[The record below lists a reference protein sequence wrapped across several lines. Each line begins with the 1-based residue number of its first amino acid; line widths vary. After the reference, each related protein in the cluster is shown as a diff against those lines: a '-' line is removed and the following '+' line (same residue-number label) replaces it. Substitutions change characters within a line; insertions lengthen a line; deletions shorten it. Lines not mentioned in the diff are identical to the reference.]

1 MAWTLD
7 GEWKAASDD
16 VNDFGCRRRAGR
28 FWTDP
33 EAQGGS
39 VPGQPRSADTL
50 YRVRAS
56 GCRYGRLKVA
66 IRSRP
71 RFRASRACGKCVH
84 GGLRVHD
91 WRRTSPQRA
100 CCAPRGPDFARLEGV
115 QPPIRWALRTVGPL
129 QHAPK
134 RSVRPRCTRPR
145 FRSLGPASARAVRSA
160 PTKRSERGRSG
171 ILVASPSTLMS

>member
-7 GEWKAASDD
+7 GGGKAGSDD
-16 VNDFGCRRRAGR
+16 VNDFGRRRRAGQ
-28 FWTDP
+28 FQTEP
-33 EAQGGS
+33 EAQGRS

-50 YRVRAS
+50 YRVRTR
-56 GCRYGRLKVA
+56 GCRYGRFKAA

-71 RFRASRACGKCVH
+71 RFRASRACGKCVN

-91 WRRTSPQRA
+91 WRRTSPRRA
-100 CCAPRGPDFARLEGV
+100 CCAPRRPDFARPEGV
-115 QPPIRWALRTVGPL
+115 QPSIRWALRTVGPL

-145 FRSLGPASARAVRSA
+145 LRPLGPAFARAVRSA
-160 PTKRSERGRSG
+160 PTKRSDRGRSG
-171 ILVASPSTLMS
+171 VLVASSSTLMS